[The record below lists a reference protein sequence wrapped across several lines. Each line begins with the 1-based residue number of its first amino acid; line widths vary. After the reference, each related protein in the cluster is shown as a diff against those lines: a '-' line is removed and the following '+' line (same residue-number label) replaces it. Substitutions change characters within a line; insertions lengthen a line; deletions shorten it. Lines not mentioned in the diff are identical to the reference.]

1 MQAREPGEA
10 GPEVGAKK
18 SEGLEGFHPS
28 EISERPSLFER
39 LLTREEEEG
48 RKKKKDREEEEEE

>member
-1 MQAREPGEA
+1 MQAHEPGEA
-10 GPEVGAKK
+10 GPEAGAKK

-48 RKKKKDREEEEEE
+48 RKKKDREEEEEE